1 MTSLRNLF
9 PFLFLIVFT
18 ISFSA
23 CDDDPFEIDYSSA
36 PPPFDIENAERVETE
51 SGLVYYIVEEGGGA
65 FEVKLRDQVAV
76 YYTGR
81 RESNGE
87 IFDSSYRNGN
97 PTPTVFNSL
106 DNLIEGFKEGLIGMK
121 EGGKRVLIIPPEL
134 GYGSSER
141 SSLKDDTLRFD
152 IELAEIISN

>member
-97 PTPTVFNSL
+97 PSPTVFNSL

-134 GYGSSER
+134 GYGDSER

-152 IELAEIISN
+152 IELDEIISN